1 MSGAAL
7 IELIERRRRRRFC
20 AAEDGV
26 ERFRLLVDGEPL
38 PVLDLSA
45 DGFSMPAAT
54 PPMAH
59 RAFHFILQCDGR
71 AGEVC
76 GTARIIN
83 YQSAPAG
90 GKAGCVF
97 EAVDGDGLA
106 VLGHWLA
113 MAVPAEP
120 APPPG
125 GRNAGA
131 PSPAPAPR

>member
-1 MSGAAL
+1 MSGAVQ

-20 AAEDGV
+20 AAAAGV

-54 PPMAH
+54 PPTAH
-59 RAFHFILQCDGR
+59 RGFHFILQCDGR

-90 GKAGCVF
+90 GQAGCVF

-113 MAVPAEP
+113 VAAPAEP

-125 GRNAGA
+125 VAKAGGTA
-131 PSPAPAPR
+131 PAPALR

>member
-1 MSGAAL
+1 MSGAVQ
-7 IELIERRRRRRFC
+7 IELIERRRRRRFS
-20 AAEDGV
+20 AGEEGV
-26 ERFRLLVDGEPL
+26 ERFRLLVDGEPV

-59 RAFHFILQCDGR
+59 RGFHFILQCDGR

-90 GKAGCVF
+90 GQAGCVF
-97 EAVDGDGLA
+97 EAIDADGLV
-106 VLGHWLA
+106 VLEHWLA
-113 MAVPAEP
+113 VAAPADA

-125 GRNAGA
+125 VRKAGGA
-131 PSPAPAPR
+131 AYAPALR